1 MTQFQKKII
10 YLWFFFKY
18 GANLGCFNIIGTFS
32 SLFFEIKFPQKQ
44 HELTNCFFII
54 IILALLHFTDG
65 KKKPFSI
72 SVFFQWILLLSQVG
86 ACLKI
91 FQMEDLLCIIGGKKA
106 IQGQILI
113 QAGLCK
119 YTELQPVKM
128 RSFRCTLCSWNREA
142 PGKKGEKC

>member
-1 MTQFQKKII
+1 MWYRFLKTNDTISKENNISAG
-10 YLWFFFKY
+10 FFFKY

-32 SLFFEIKFPQKQ
+32 SLFFLMTFPQKQ

-65 KKKPFSI
+65 KKTLLNQSFFPMNTTPESSR
-72 SVFFQWILLLSQVG
+72 SVSENLS
-86 ACLKI
+86 
-91 FQMEDLLCIIGGKKA
+91 DGGVIMYHWEKKA

-128 RSFRCTLCSWNREA
+128 RPFQCTFHS
-142 PGKKGEKC
+142 